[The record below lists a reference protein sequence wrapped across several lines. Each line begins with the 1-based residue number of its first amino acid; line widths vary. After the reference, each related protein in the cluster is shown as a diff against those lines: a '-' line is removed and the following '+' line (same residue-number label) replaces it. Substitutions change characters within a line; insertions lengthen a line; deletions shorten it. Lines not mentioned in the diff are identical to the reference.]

1 MKLSA
6 LATSSALLALA
17 LTTSGC
23 IFASSTTGASASVV
37 APSASVEV
45 AQPSV
50 NVSSGSSVST
60 TTASTTTTAG
70 PVVQAPPSW
79 AGLVD
84 PIVGNWNFAQRE
96 SWNLLNEELAG
107 YVRDAR
113 AQCGV
118 DLVASYD
125 YESFRSRFQAD
136 ERYGLNAYDRN
147 CVSVVSVI
155 RDICVQNAA
164 GVAAVRANVRHLVCH
179 FGPPGYSLVNGE
191 GRMNI
196 SEDLSGSTV
205 ADQWSN
211 YVRNHM

>member
-1 MKLSA
+1 M
-6 LATSSALLALA
+6 
-17 LTTSGC
+17 
-23 IFASSTTGASASVV
+23 V

-50 NVSSGSSVST
+50 NVSGG
-60 TTASTTTTAG
+60 ASTTTSSGSTTAA
-70 PVVQAPPSW
+70 PVVQGAPTW

-84 PIVGNWNFAQRE
+84 PIAGNWTFAQRE
-96 SWNLLNEELAG
+96 SWDLLNEELAG

-113 AQCGV
+113 TQCGV

-125 YESFRSRFQAD
+125 YESFRSRFQPN

-147 CVSVVSVI
+147 CVSVVSAI
-155 RDICVQNAA
+155 RDICVQNSA

-179 FGPPGYSLVNGE
+179 FGPPGYSLVGGE

-196 SEDLSGSTV
+196 SEDLSGSTLQ
-205 ADQWSN
+205 DQWSN